1 MSFSHC
7 LALLEQLSQVF
18 DQLETLER
26 EKAAAVGAQDLERLD
41 QCMKQEQAVSLTLRG
56 VEQKRASLWKELG
69 VQAVPLRELP
79 GHFPPEKRPEA
90 RRVVNRLLEQYQT
103 LRSAQ
108 EPTRILM
115 EHRIHLIEEEL
126 ERRGVDPSA
135 DQPPAGPPRRG
146 PTHTDMKV

>member
-1 MSFSHC
+1 M
-7 LALLEQLSQVF
+7 L
-18 DQLETLER
+18 
-26 EKAAAVGAQDLERLD
+26 
-41 QCMKQEQAVSLTLRG
+41 
-56 VEQKRASLWKELG
+56 
-69 VQAVPLRELP
+69 PLRELP
-79 GHFPPEKRPEA
+79 GHFPPEERPEA

>member
-56 VEQKRASLWKELG
+56 VEQNRASLWKELC

-79 GHFPPEKRPEA
+79 GHFPPEERPEA